1 MKGKKNIILLIFAV
15 ILFIMALAFFMWSF
29 FGEHNTNI
37 KFEGILEKEKSSNN
51 DIAQNKVEKKNS
63 TTNEEQKEN
72 ENEDEENVVN
82 NENGAEVSNTQDVEN
97 VSYTDITV
105 FKEDNTETTLSEFSG
120 KPVMLLFWNS
130 ENEDS
135 INVLKKVNEIY
146 KNYDAKIEFLMVSTS
161 KEIPEDLKNEISV
174 NVYYDLNN
182 EYQTKYNVEIVPTMV
197 YIDKENKIM
206 NAKSGVPSSDA
217 IEANLDILADNF

>member
-1 MKGKKNIILLIFAV
+1 MKEKKNIILLIFAV
-15 ILFIMALAFFMWSF
+15 ILFIIALAFFMWSF

-37 KFEGILEKEKSSNN
+37 KFEGILENEKSSNN
-51 DIAQNKVEKKNS
+51 NIAQNKAEKKNS
-63 TTNEEQKEN
+63 TTNEEQEEN
-72 ENEDEENVVN
+72 ENEDAENVVN
-82 NENGAEVSNTQDVEN
+82 NEDSAEVSNTQDVEN

-105 FKEDNTETTLSEFSG
+105 YKEDNTETTLSEFSG

-146 KNYDAKIEFLMVSTS
+146 KNYDGKIEFLMVSTS
-161 KEIPEDLKNEISV
+161 KEIPENLKNEISV

-182 EYQTKYNVEIVPTMV
+182 EYQTKYNVEVVPTMV

>member
-1 MKGKKNIILLIFAV
+1 MKEKKNIILLIFAV
-15 ILFIMALAFFMWSF
+15 ILFIIALAFFMWSF

-63 TTNEEQKEN
+63 TTNEEQEEN
-72 ENEDEENVVN
+72 GNEDEENVVN
-82 NENGAEVSNTQDVEN
+82 NEDGAEVSNTQDVEN

>member
-15 ILFIMALAFFMWSF
+15 ILFIIALAFFMWSF

-37 KFEGILEKEKSSNN
+37 KFDGILEKEKSSNN
-51 DIAQNKVEKKNS
+51 DIAQNKVEKKNG
-63 TTNEEQKEN
+63 TTNEEQEEN
-72 ENEDEENVVN
+72 GNEDEENVVN
-82 NENGAEVSNTQDVEN
+82 NEDGAEVSNTQDVEN

-146 KNYDAKIEFLMVSTS
+146 KNYDGKIEFLMVSTS
-161 KEIPEDLKNEISV
+161 KEIPENLKNEISV